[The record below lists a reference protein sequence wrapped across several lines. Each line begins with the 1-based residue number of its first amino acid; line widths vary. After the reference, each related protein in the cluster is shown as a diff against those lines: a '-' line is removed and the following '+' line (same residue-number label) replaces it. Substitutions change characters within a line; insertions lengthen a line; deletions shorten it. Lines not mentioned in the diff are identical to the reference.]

1 LTAYSL
7 IIALEAAAKKLVL
20 ELGASESK
28 VKLWKIKDPYGD
40 DQGEYDKCGLD
51 IKKKVVQLKR
61 THVRKFYV
69 KGGT

>member
-1 LTAYSL
+1 V
-7 IIALEAAAKKLVL
+7 LEAAAKKLVL

-28 VKLWKIKDPYGD
+28 VKLWKIKDPYES

-51 IKKKVVQLKR
+51 IKKKVVQLKS
-61 THVRKFYV
+61 THVRKLYV